1 MMGEDNSTG
10 EEGPSRSEIPHRDRE
25 PLFVH
30 TLDEFQK
37 FETML
42 EQPEG
47 VVTYGMILESQC
59 GATDDSQDVEMY
71 DGALGVSTAFVNNH
85 EAPVGQLQ
93 WNDNLATIYDNPG
106 NVSGVRW
113 GSGTMISDDLF
124 LTAGHCLD
132 QTGGG
137 WQRPRKNG
145 TNDIIEPSEIA
156 TNMHVNF
163 KYQYDPSGNLRPGQS
178 FPVTALVEYRL
189 GGLDFAIVRVGGN
202 PGQTYGITEVSSV
215 DPPVNEMVCI
225 IGHPA
230 GYPKRIEAGPVYG
243 YHGDYMEYD
252 DIDTLGG
259 NSGSGMLR
267 ASDGSIVAVHTLGG
281 CTTSGQGY
289 NSGVRISSIRANSP
303 TISALNGYTL
313 NVNIVGNG
321 SVSRSPDKSTYDHG
335 DVVQLTASPGSNYRF
350 DGWSG
355 ALSGDTNPDSLTMD
369 SDKTVTAKF
378 TNCMITGAVVGSM
391 LVSQVNFLRMY
402 RDEVVSKSVF
412 RAFFD
417 QILERY
423 YQFSPSVVQK
433 MNESSLYEKFVKYV
447 VAYPFIFCAKGAV
460 IIFQGIRGLELT
472 LGINTRPNFN
482 S

>member
-1 MMGEDNSTG
+1 MMGEDNSNG
-10 EEGPSRSEIPHRDRE
+10 ERGPNQSEIPHRDRE
-25 PLFVH
+25 PLFVLN
-30 TLDEFQK
+30 LDELR
-37 FETML
+37 EL
-42 EQPEG
+42 ESLALQPEG
-47 VVTYGMILESQC
+47 ALTYGMILESQC
-59 GATDDSQDVEMY
+59 GSTDDSQDVEPY
-71 DGALGVSTAFVNNH
+71 DGTLGVSTAFVNDH
-85 EAPVGQLQ
+85 ESPVGQLQ
-93 WNDNLATIYDNPG
+93 WNDNLAAIYDNPG

-132 QTGGG
+132 QTSPY

-145 TNDIIEPSEIA
+145 TTDIIDPDEIA

-163 KYQYDPSGNLRPGQS
+163 NYQYDPNGNLRPGQS

-202 PGQTYGITEVSSV
+202 PGQTYGVTEVSSV

-230 GYPKRIEAGPVYG
+230 GFPKRIEAGPVHG

-289 NSGVRISSIRANSP
+289 NSGVRISSIRTNSP
-303 TISALNGYTL
+303 TISALKGHTL
-313 NVNIVGNG
+313 KVNIIGNG
-321 SVSRSPDKSTYDHG
+321 SVSRSPNKSIYDHG
-335 DVVQLTASPGSNYRF
+335 DVVQLTANPGSNYSF
-350 DGWSG
+350 NSWSG
-355 ALSGDTNPDSLTMD
+355 GLSGNTNPDSITMD
-369 SDKTVTAKF
+369 GDKTVTAKF
-378 TNCMITGAVVGSM
+378 TNCMIARATVGSI

-402 RDEVVSKSVF
+402 RDEVVLKSVF
-412 RAFFD
+412 RALFD
-417 QILERY
+417 RILDRY
-423 YQFSPSVVQK
+423 YQFSPCVVQK
-433 MNESSLYEKFVKYV
+433 MNESSLYEKYVKYI
-447 VAYPFIFCAKGAV
+447 VAYPFVFLAKIAV
-460 IIFQGIRGLELT
+460 LT
-472 LGINTRPNFN
+472 ARAHNPLSFHTIDK
-482 S
+482 